1 MKKRLL
7 SALLALALVF
17 VLLPTTALADTTP
30 VTDENVKINGTP
42 VTVGNG
48 ISLGE
53 GNGTYS
59 YDKSTRTLTLNN
71 ATITATGSNIGI
83 DFCDTTNYV
92 TYSVILTGENTVT
105 SNNIAIETTP
115 NTNLTFTGGGNLKA
129 ITNGY
134 YQAIRVYGTLTI
146 DNSTLIAESSA
157 YTATTVIWTLAMTGN
172 NAKLEISNKSAANI
186 VAGTAG
192 PASNIDW
199 SNYQF
204 TTGSYSGDA
213 LTESDPEVC
222 SWGTLKEYL
231 GFPTNK

>member
-105 SNNIAIETTP
+105 SNNIAIETSVYKGYKQDKIEMRGDRAEMSDFP
-115 NTNLTFTGGGNLKA
+115 LYLNMVAGGLDCRD
-129 ITNGY
+129 
-134 YQAIRVYGTLTI
+134 QAIGGFSFVVKIY
-146 DNSTLIAESSA
+146 A
-157 YTATTVIWTLAMTGN
+157 VPVV
-172 NAKLEISNKSAANI
+172 EII
-186 VAGTAG
+186 G
-192 PASNIDW
+192 
-199 SNYQF
+199 
-204 TTGSYSGDA
+204 
-213 LTESDPEVC
+213 
-222 SWGTLKEYL
+222 
-231 GFPTNK
+231 